1 MERSLVLNATYEP
14 LGIVSGRRAA
24 VLVLAEKA
32 DALHDSGA
40 ALRAERVT
48 VPVPSVIRL
57 RTFVRVPYR
66 RRAALSRR
74 AVFLRDGGS
83 CQYCGTKAD
92 SIDHVVPRS
101 KGGTHTWEN
110 VVAACRRCNTVKRD
124 RLLED
129 TTMRLRR
136 RPRAPEHPGWVTLAP
151 HDVPSDWAPYLGTV
165 AARSA

>member
-92 SIDHVVPRS
+92 SIDHVVP
-101 KGGTHTWEN
+101 
-110 VVAACRRCNTVKRD
+110 AARAAPTRGRTSSPPADAATPSSATGCSRTRRCGCVAGHALGAPGVGD
-124 RLLED
+124 PG
-129 TTMRLRR
+129 
-136 RPRAPEHPGWVTLAP
+136 PR
-151 HDVPSDWAPYLGTV
+151 DVPSDWAPYLGTV